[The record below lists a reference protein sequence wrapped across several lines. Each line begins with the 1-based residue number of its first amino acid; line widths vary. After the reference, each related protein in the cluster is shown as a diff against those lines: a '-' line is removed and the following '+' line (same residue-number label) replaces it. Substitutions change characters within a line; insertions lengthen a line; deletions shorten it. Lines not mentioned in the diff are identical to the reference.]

1 MKKVL
6 VKGPAL
12 SLSGYGEQTRFAI
25 QSLSNSKNVDLYLV
39 NIPWGKTGQITDEDQ
54 NYFLYSLLE
63 KTRQYSQSVNGKM
76 SFDISVQVT
85 IPNEFENIAKYN
97 IGYTAGIETTK
108 VSPEWI
114 DKSNTM
120 DKIIVPSNHSRKVFE
135 ETVYKAVIQETNE
148 KTEFSLKTPIETCAF
163 PASIG
168 EVQIPDLKLTTEWNF
183 LSVAQWGI
191 RKNVEA
197 TINNFLKEF
206 KEENIGL
213 VLKLNS
219 TKNSTMDK
227 ISTQQKV
234 QRVIDNFKNENGD
247 FKCKVYLLHG
257 SMTDQEMKGLYK
269 HPKIKAFV
277 TTTHGEGFGLP
288 MFDAAIH
295 ELPVVAPAWSSY
307 VDFLYAPKK
316 IKGNK
321 EKNKPHFTKIDF
333 DLQKVQKEAVWKG
346 VIQADSQWCFVKDHS
361 VRSAMREVV
370 KNYGPKL
377 SDAKKLSKFVLENF
391 NQQKQETLFQI
402 ACGVNQEEIHLEVE
416 PVTGFSFCIPT
427 NAKRVE
433 KTLLTIE
440 SIKRQEWGKIPY
452 EIIVCGDIEPFSD
465 VEGVTFLDKKE
476 EAHSGKVSVLRNGA
490 ADNTKHNEIVFC
502 DDDIVLD
509 LDWLKN
515 TVKFSKE
522 QGWKVLGNKMFNP
535 DGTRCWDRCILEP
548 HIMVDYDHP
557 KEDKNLYQ
565 SSGFFLVRKD
575 VFQQVRWNE
584 ERIVYADRQGGIP
597 EDVQFSLDIVK
608 NGFPISFNSSSLV
621 WHNDESYTELNMED
635 RSQTLKKEL
644 LTQNLGFEYFLPVDL
659 EFKNLTE
666 NLGK

>member
-12 SLSGYGEQTRFAI
+12 SLSGYGEQARFAI
-25 QSLSNSKNVDLYLV
+25 QSLSKSRNVDLYLI

-54 NYFLYSLLE
+54 LHFLYGLLE
-63 KTRQYSQSVNGKM
+63 KTKQYSESVNGKM

-85 IPNEFENIAKYN
+85 IPNEFEKIAKYN

-135 ETVYKAVIQETNE
+135 ETIYKAVVQETKEN
-148 KTEFSLKTPIETCAF
+148 TEFKLKTPIETCSF
-163 PASIG
+163 PATIG
-168 EVQIPDLKLTTEWNF
+168 DVHVPDLKLETEWNF

-206 KEENIGL
+206 KDDKVGL
-213 VLKLNS
+213 VLKLNMV
-219 TKNSTMDK
+219 KNSTMDK
-227 ISTQQKV
+227 LSTQQKV
-234 QRVIDNFKNENGD
+234 QTAVERFKEENGEL
-247 FKCKVYLLHG
+247 KCRVYLLHG
-257 SMTDQEMKGLYK
+257 SLTDQEMKGLYK

-288 MFDAAIH
+288 IFDAAIH
-295 ELPVVAPAWSSY
+295 ELPIIAPAWSSY
-307 VDFLYAPKK
+307 IDFLYAPKK

-333 DLQKVQKEAVWKG
+333 DLQKVQKEAVWKSI
-346 VIQADSQWCFVKDHS
+346 IQADSQWCFVKDHS
-361 VRSAMREVV
+361 VRSAMREVF

-377 SDAKKLSKFVLENF
+377 SDAKKLSKFVLKNF
-391 NQQKQETLFQI
+391 NQQKQETQFQI
-402 ACGVNQEEIHLEVE
+402 ACGVNQEEVHLEVE

-452 EIIVCGDIEPFSD
+452 EIIVCGDIEPFND

-476 EAHSGKVSVLRNGA
+476 EAHLGKVSVLRNGA
-490 ADNTKHNEIVFC
+490 ADNAKHNEIVFC
-502 DDDIVLD
+502 DDDIVLEPE
-509 LDWLKN
+509 WLKN
-515 TVKFSKE
+515 TLKFSKE

-565 SSGFFLVRKD
+565 SSGFFLIRKH

-621 WHNDESYTELNMED
+621 WHNDESYTEINIEGK
-635 RSQTLKKEL
+635 SQTLKKDL
-644 LTQNLGFEYFLPVDL
+644 LREKVGFEYFLPNDL
-659 EFKNLTE
+659 DFKNLMEGLT
-666 NLGK
+666 K